1 MTVELNKNECIILLA
16 LVKHYNRSISGVI
29 MMIKEPELD
38 SAAKDLELKLEN
50 ILTGKEE
57 ENDSK

>member
-1 MTVELNKNECIILLA
+1 MTVELNKLECMLIYA

-38 SAAKDLELKLEN
+38 SAAKELESKLES
-50 ILTGKEE
+50 ILTRK
-57 ENDSK
+57 DDDDTK